1 VKPQVATWGRGVG
14 RYDAAMRAVIMAG
27 GQGTRLRPLT
37 SNQPKPMLPIVGRP
51 MLEHILRL
59 AQRHGLTET
68 IATVQFLASVI
79 RNFFGDGSD
88 LGISLSYATEGEPL
102 GTAGSVKNAEPLLDD
117 RTLVLS
123 GDSLTDV
130 DLTDL
135 IRFHE
140 SKGGAVTVTLKR
152 VENPR
157 EFGIVITD
165 EEARVERFQEKP
177 GWGDVFSDTINTGIY
192 VLEREVID
200 AIPEGE
206 EFDFSKDLF
215 PLLLDK
221 GYPMYGYVTDR
232 YWTDVGDLAAY
243 MAAHRAVLDREV
255 EVEIEGF
262 EMKRGVWL
270 GEGAEVDPEAHV
282 DGPAY
287 IGENSRVEGGATLR
301 EYAVLGRGVIVRSGA
316 FLHRCVTHDYV
327 YIGPSASL
335 RGCVV
340 GKNSDVKF
348 GAKLEDGVVV
358 ADECHIGAGA
368 VLNPQ
373 VKVYPFKSVDPGAIV
388 SKSIVW
394 QSGGARG
401 LFGEG
406 GVSGLVNI
414 DITPEMALRLAL
426 AYGSLLPKASAV
438 VSCRDGTKAARLI
451 KRAMVAG
458 INAGG
463 LDCHDLELVPAPVAR
478 FFARSARAIGGFSV
492 RTAPLDPASVQ
503 IQFFDQR
510 GIDIGPD
517 TQRQLERSYYRDD
530 LRRAFHHDIG
540 EPTFPARGREVYVR
554 GLVDALDVG
563 AIRSRD
569 PKLVVDYGFGGAA
582 LTAPH
587 VLGRLGGSV
596 LAVNAVLDEER
607 MILSES
613 GADQHL
619 IDLVN
624 LVRSSGAELGALIDS
639 PGERI
644 RLVDGTGGVLDPP
657 TALLAYVWLIGR
669 TIRSPRVALPVA
681 TSRVAEEIIRAAGG
695 EIVWTPISSAS
706 LMAAADDSAIA
717 FAGDE
722 DGGYSVPGFL
732 AAFDAVMSLAKLLE
746 LLATADVSLQDVVAA
761 LPPSHVA
768 RQEVLM
774 PWEAKGTVMRRL
786 IEYLDGEVVTI
797 DGVKVYRGRDW
808 ILVVPH
814 PQEPVVRV
822 WAEAGSRESAEALAS
837 EFASLVEEMKG

>member
-1 VKPQVATWGRGVG
+1 LRVG
-14 RYDAAMRAVIMAG
+14 RYDLAMRAVIMAG

-59 AQRHGLTET
+59 AHHHGITD
-68 IATVQFLASVI
+68 IVATVQFLASVI

-88 LGISLSYATEGEPL
+88 LGISLSYATEEEPL

-117 RTLVLS
+117 RTLVIS

-130 DLTDL
+130 HLTDL

-152 VENPR
+152 VENPL

-165 EEARVERFQEKP
+165 EDGRIERFQEKP
-177 GWGDVFSDTINTGIY
+177 GWADVFSDTINTGIY

-206 EFDFSKDLF
+206 EFDFSRDLF

-232 YWTDVGDLAAY
+232 YWTDVGDLGAY

-262 EMKRGVWL
+262 ELKKGVWL
-270 GEGAEVDPEAHV
+270 GEGAELDPEAHV
-282 DGPAY
+282 DSPAY

-301 EYAVLGRGVIVRSGA
+301 EYSVLGRGVVVRSGA
-316 FLHRCVTHDYV
+316 FLHRCVIHDYA

-335 RGCVV
+335 RGCVL

-358 ADECHIGAGA
+358 ADECHIGEGA

-406 GVSGLVNI
+406 GVSGLVNV

-426 AYGSLLPKASAV
+426 AYASLLPKASAV
-438 VSCRDGTKAARLI
+438 VSSRDGTKAARII
-451 KRAMVAG
+451 KRAMIAG

-463 LDCHDLELVPAPVAR
+463 LNCHDLELVPAPVAR
-478 FFARSARAIGGFSV
+478 FYARSARAIGGFSV
-492 RTAPLDPASVQ
+492 RTAPFDPASVQ

-540 EPTFPARGREVYVR
+540 ELTFPARGREVYAR
-554 GLVDALDVG
+554 GLVDTLDVE
-563 AIRSRD
+563 AIRSRG
-569 PKLVVDYGFGGAA
+569 PKLVVDYGYGGAA
-582 LTAPH
+582 LTGPH
-587 VLGRLGGSV
+587 VLGRLGAKV
-596 LAVNAVLDEER
+596 LAVNPVLDEDR
-607 MILSES
+607 MVLSEA
-613 GADQHL
+613 GVDDHL
-619 IDLVN
+619 RDLAK

-644 RLVDGTGGVLDPP
+644 RLVDGAGSVLDPR
-657 TALLAYVWLIGR
+657 TALLAYVWLVGR
-669 TIRSPRVALPVA
+669 TARSPRVALPVT
-681 TSRVAEEIIRAAGG
+681 TSRVAEEIVQAAGG
-695 EIVWTPISSAS
+695 EIEWTAVSPAA
-706 LMAAADDSAIA
+706 LMAAADTSGVV

-722 DGGYSVPGFL
+722 EGGYSFPGFL
-732 AAFDAVMSLAKLLE
+732 ASFDAVMSLAKVLE
-746 LLATADVSLQDVVAA
+746 LLVTADVPLHDLVAA
-761 LPPSHVA
+761 LPPSYIA
-768 RQEVLM
+768 QQEVHT
-774 PWEAKGTVMRRL
+774 PWEAKGTIMRRL
-786 IEYLDGEVVTI
+786 IESLDGEVVTI
-797 DGVKVYRGRDW
+797 DGVKVYRDRDW

-814 PQEPVVRV
+814 PQEPLMRV
-822 WAEAGSRESAEALAS
+822 WAEAGSREAAEALAA